1 MRIDL
6 PPSDHHLAQLAG
18 SIKYTSQVLRVV
30 ELTPGVFCL
39 YSQDLRPAVITDDW
53 FTILEVYR
61 AERSRAPAPKIREP
75 RVPKF
80 SNLTFDL

>member
-6 PPSDHHLAQLAG
+6 HPVEHPLAQLAG
-18 SIKYTSQVLRVV
+18 SIKYTSQVLRIV

-61 AERSRAPAPKIREP
+61 AERSRAPAPKIREIP
-75 RVPKF
+75 SKKF

>member
-1 MRIDL
+1 MRLDY
-6 PPSDHHLAQLAG
+6 PPVEHPLAQLAG
-18 SIKYTSQVLRVV
+18 SIKYTSQVLRIV

-39 YSQDLRPAVITDDW
+39 YSQDLRPAVITNDW

-61 AERSRAPAPKIREP
+61 AERSRVPAPKIREP